1 MNKEEKAKRIVEYYG
16 IIEQLKYWQS
26 EVFELVQAILE
37 FEFYWE
43 NDTDI
48 HEMQKYIDHIVEEI
62 ADNNVF
68 ILQFMQ
74 HYGIENELVEEIMK
88 HKIDRQL
95 KRMEEENK

>member
-48 HEMQKYIDHIVEEI
+48 HEMQKYMDHIVEEI

-74 HYGIENELVEEIMK
+74 HYGIKKELIDEIMEY
-88 HKIDRQL
+88 KIDRQL
-95 KRMEEENK
+95 KRIEEENK